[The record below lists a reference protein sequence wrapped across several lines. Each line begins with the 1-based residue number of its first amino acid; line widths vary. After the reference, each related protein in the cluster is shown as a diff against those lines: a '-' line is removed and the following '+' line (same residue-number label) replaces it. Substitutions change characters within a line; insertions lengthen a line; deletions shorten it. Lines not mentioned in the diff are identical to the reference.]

1 MSTTIKICGVQTVYL
16 DYLREFD
23 RLVSKD
29 PTQNRKFVGILL
41 EVNDFS
47 YYAPLSSPKPK
58 HEFIADTAPD
68 VIKIDRGRLGIIN
81 LNNMI
86 PVLQPVIIPIH
97 IVSEPDLRYRQ
108 LLTKQMLYV
117 RKNEEAIKK
126 KAKRLYQIVKSR
138 KQPKLNARCCD
149 FLLLEQMALQFG
161 SISPEAAEE
170 AAPASSENNSIL
182 E

>member
-1 MSTTIKICGVQTVYL
+1 MRTTIKICGVQSVYS

-23 RLVSKD
+23 RVVSKD

-47 YYAPLSSPKPK
+47 YYAPMSSPKPK
-58 HEFIADTAPD
+58 HEFIAGTALD
-68 VIKIDRGRLGIIN
+68 VIKIERGRLGLIN

-86 PVLQPVIIPIH
+86 PVLPPVIIPIH
-97 IVSEPDLRYRQ
+97 IASEPEHRYRQ
-108 LLTKQMLYV
+108 LLMKQMLYV

-149 FLLLEQMALQFG
+149 FLILEQMALQFG
-161 SISPEAAEE
+161 AISPVTAEE
-170 AAPASSENNSIL
+170 AAPASSENNSNQ
-182 E
+182 